1 MIWQKWV
8 WGMGYGY
15 KIPANQLGKWK
26 NLWVSREY
34 GLYLVCVRREL
45 TVDETRVD
53 GDGELR
59 MRQRNERR
67 VANDENREHTA
78 DRRETDI

>member
-1 MIWQKWV
+1 
-8 WGMGYGY
+8 MGYGY

-45 TVDETRVD
+45 TVVTLCSSGFNGVSEETVFLWYV
-53 GDGELR
+53 GED
-59 MRQRNERR
+59 MW
-67 VANDENREHTA
+67 
-78 DRRETDI
+78 